1 MKINIETERLKLIN
15 FTDEMISNEYLSW
28 LNDKSL
34 MKFSEQRHKT
44 HDFDSSLKYLNSFKG
59 SDNLFLGIFTKENNI
74 LIGTLTAY
82 LDKHNSVVDFGILI
96 GSSKAKSKGYG
107 LEAWKALTEFYLKF
121 PVRKITAGTMA
132 SNKGMIAICEKAG
145 MKLESV
151 KKDHFVYRNEL
162 QDLYFFSRFNDQI

>member
-1 MKINIETERLKLIN
+1 MKINLETERLKLIN

-59 SDNLFLGIFTKENNI
+59 SDNLFLGIFTKKNNI
-74 LIGTLTAY
+74 FIGTITAY

-132 SNKGMIAICEKAG
+132 SNKGMIAICEK
-145 MKLESV
+145 
-151 KKDHFVYRNEL
+151 
-162 QDLYFFSRFNDQI
+162 I